1 MSHLP
6 PPAAALRR
14 AATLAGPGATVQ
26 RTEALAGGTHA
37 RTFLVQTTGPG
48 LDVVLR
54 EFPPGDDTARREA
67 RVLTALDGLG
77 GLAPRLLACD
87 LDGGSWVLI
96 SRLPG
101 TADITPASPGAAA
114 EQLGR
119 ILARIHA
126 TPRPQVAG
134 LPELFDRVTSSPAD
148 LSGPA
153 AAAVA
158 AGWKRLASAPSVLT
172 HRDFWSGNVVWRDG
186 QLTGVVDWPGAAL
199 GPAGVDVSW
208 CRLDLF
214 LLHGE
219 RAADTFTAAYEAAA
233 GAILP
238 GRRLWDLWAA
248 AQSHA
253 YVDTWMPNYRDL
265 GRTDL
270 TAAELRRRHA
280 AWTARRL
287 AAAPD
292 PDAEAAGGQVPGAEA
307 EGGAGQGSQDHL
319 AR

>member
-1 MSHLP
+1 MGDLP

-14 AATLAGPGATVQ
+14 AAALAGPGATVR

-37 RTFLVQTTGPG
+37 RTFLVQTAGPG
-48 LDVVLR
+48 LDLVLR

-67 RVLTALDGLG
+67 RVLAALDGLG
-77 GLAPRLLACD
+77 GLAPRLLASD
-87 LDGGSWVLI
+87 RDGGSWLLI

-126 TPRPQVAG
+126 TRRPQVAG
-134 LPELFDRVTSSPAD
+134 LPDLFDRATSPGDA

-158 AGWKRLASAPSVLT
+158 AGWRRLADAPSVLT
-172 HRDFWSGNVVWRDG
+172 HRDFWSGNVVWQGGR
-186 QLTGVVDWPGAAL
+186 LTGVVDWPGAAL
-199 GPAGVDVSW
+199 GPRGVDVSW

-219 RAADTFTAAYEAAA
+219 PTADTFAAAYEAVA
-233 GAILP
+233 GAVLP
-238 GRRLWDLWAA
+238 DLRLWDLWAA
-248 AQSHA
+248 AQSHS
-253 YVDTWMPNYRDL
+253 YVETWMPNYRDL

-270 TAAELRRRHA
+270 TAAQLRRRHA

-287 AAAPD
+287 ATSPD
-292 PDAEAAGGQVPGAEA
+292 PDPEPDPEPVPGP
-307 EGGAGQGSQDHL
+307 GHG
-319 AR
+319 RRT

>member
-1 MSHLP
+1 VSDLP

-14 AATLAGPGATVQ
+14 AAALAGPGATVR

-37 RTFLVQTTGPG
+37 RTFLVQTAGPE

-67 RVLTALDGLG
+67 RVLATLDGLG
-77 GLAPRLLACD
+77 GLAPRLASD
-87 LDGGSWVLI
+87 HDGGSWVLI

-101 TADITPASPGAAA
+101 TPDITPPSPGAAA
-114 EQLGR
+114 GQLGR

-134 LPELFDRVTSSPAD
+134 LPGVFDRATDSPAA

-158 AGWKRLASAPSVLT
+158 AGWKRLAGAPSVLT
-172 HRDFWSGNVVWRDG
+172 HRDFWSGNVVWQHG

-199 GPAGVDVSW
+199 GPRGVDVSW

-219 RAADTFTAAYEAAA
+219 GAADTFAAAYEAAA
-233 GAILP
+233 GAVMP
-238 GRRLWDLWAA
+238 DRRLWDLWAA
-248 AQSHA
+248 AQSHS

-270 TAAELRRRHA
+270 TAAQLRRRHA
-280 AWTARRL
+280 LWTARRL

-292 PDAEAAGGQVPGAEA
+292 PDPTAEPGP
-307 EGGAGQGSQDHL
+307 GSG
-319 AR
+319 RGT

>member
-1 MSHLP
+1 MSDLP

-14 AATLAGPGATVQ
+14 AAALAGPGATVR
-26 RTEALAGGTHA
+26 RTETLAGGTHA
-37 RTFLVQTTGPG
+37 RTFLVQTAGPE
-48 LDVVLR
+48 LDLVLR

-67 RVLTALDGLG
+67 RVLAALDGLG
-77 GLAPRLLACD
+77 GLAPRLLASD
-87 LDGGSWVLI
+87 RTGGSWVLI

-101 TADITPASPGAAA
+101 TANITPASPGAAA

-134 LPELFDRVTSSPAD
+134 LPDLFDRATSPPAA

-153 AAAVA
+153 APAVA
-158 AGWKRLASAPSVLT
+158 AAWRCLADAPSVLT
-172 HRDFWSGNVVWRDG
+172 HRDFWSGNVVWQHG

-199 GPAGVDVSW
+199 GPRGVDVSW

-219 RAADTFTAAYEAAA
+219 RAADTFAAAYEAAA
-233 GAILP
+233 GAVLP
-238 GRRLWDLWAA
+238 GRRLWDLWAV
-248 AQSHA
+248 AQSHS
-253 YVDTWMPNYRDL
+253 YVETWMPNYRDL

-270 TAAELRRRHA
+270 TAAQLRRRHA

-292 PDAEAAGGQVPGAEA
+292 RDPKADPGPRP
-307 EGGAGQGSQDHL
+307 GRGS
-319 AR
+319 